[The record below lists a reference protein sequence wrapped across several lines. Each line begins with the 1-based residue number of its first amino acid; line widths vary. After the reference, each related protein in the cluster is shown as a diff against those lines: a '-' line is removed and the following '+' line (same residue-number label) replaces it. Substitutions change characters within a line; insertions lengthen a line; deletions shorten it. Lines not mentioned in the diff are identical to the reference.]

1 MVLLLLLLLLV
12 LGVESPPVESSEAGT
27 PWTLIQLI
35 KAMRRRF
42 RSLSKEEEEEEGDT
56 DAGER
61 AGTNCADA
69 DADGE
74 RGAAMDIYKTIDRE
88 RDFLVYT
95 CGLLL
100 DGLVDEIIRRR

>member
-42 RSLSKEEEEEEGDT
+42 RSLSKEEEEGDT

-69 DADGE
+69 DADDADGE
-74 RGAAMDIYKTIDRE
+74 RGAAMDIYKTIERE
-88 RDFLVYT
+88 TF
-95 CGLLL
+95 
-100 DGLVDEIIRRR
+100 